1 MSSGDILGAW
11 EPSTAQ
17 RRVRDAVAEIFEV
30 EPYKLVGRSRQ
41 KPLVHHRH
49 TAIWVV
55 HQCFPY
61 LSRPMLG
68 RLFGNRDHSTIIHAL
83 RNIEYRRGRDA
94 EYRDLTDLIVS
105 ELGGERASWQVTD
118 TMRERVGAVCSRV
131 RERRNAGQA
140 AAEQNLVIEQK
151 PADVRNVLPRN
162 DFSEND
168 PGAAMRAAGSKAL
181 LSALQREGMV
191 CL

>member
-1 MSSGDILGAW
+1 MSSVDILGAW

-17 RRVRDAVAEIFEV
+17 RRVRDTVAEIFEV

-61 LSRPMLG
+61 LSRPMIG
-68 RLFGNRDHSTIIHAL
+68 RLFGNRDHTTIIHAL
-83 RNIEYRRGRDA
+83 RNIEYRRERDA
-94 EYRDLTDLIVS
+94 EYRELTDLIVS
-105 ELGGERASWQVTD
+105 ELGGDRASRQVPG
-118 TMRERVGAVCSRV
+118 TMRERVAAVCSRV
-131 RERRNAGQA
+131 REKRNAGRA
-140 AAEQNLVIEQK
+140 AAKQSLVIEQK
-151 PADVRNVLPRN
+151 PADVRKVLPRN

-168 PGAAMRAAGSKAL
+168 PGGAMRAAGSKAL

-191 CL
+191 CR